1 MSNIS
6 VVGLNEKLAGLILS
20 VRDLSA
26 RIEASGMTGVQ
37 VKEAFAEMFPPS
49 DLFSSEIRSMPAVYT
64 NITDWLND
72 NGANVTPHSSRRII
86 MTLALLLLLWI

>member
-1 MSNIS
+1 MAINGNGNSGEFMTNVS

-37 VKEAFAEMFPPS
+37 VKEALQKCFRLPIYSPQKFV
-49 DLFSSEIRSMPAVYT
+49 LCLQYT
-64 NITDWLND
+64 QILRT
-72 NGANVTPHSSRRII
+72 G
-86 MTLALLLLLWI
+86 